1 MALRFL
7 HPPADSPADST
18 SGFTLL
24 ETLVT
29 IAILGILIAILAP
42 AWNGFLSTRNLS
54 SAQDQLFQTVRQA
67 QVQALKN
74 HQTWQ
79 ASFQEANGI
88 IQYAVHELN
97 GTPTWQTSIPS
108 IHIDG
113 SETTLATSGN
123 GYRVQFNRIGQ
134 VNGKLGRLTLVA
146 DNSRSK
152 RCIVVSTL
160 MGLLRKGHDRTQPDP
175 TGRYCY

>member
-1 MALRFL
+1 MAFRFPRPL
-7 HPPADSPADST
+7 PASDN
-18 SGFTLL
+18 GFTLL
-24 ETLVT
+24 EALVS
-29 IAILGILIAILAP
+29 IALVGILMAILAP
-42 AWNGFLSTRNLS
+42 AWNGFLSTRTLS
-54 SAQDQLFQTVRQA
+54 SAQDQLFQTIRQA

-79 ASFQEANGI
+79 ASFQETNGI

-97 GTPTWQTSIPS
+97 GTPTWQTSLPS

-113 SETTLATSGN
+113 SETTLATSRN

-146 DNSRSK
+146 DNTRSK
-152 RCIVVSTL
+152 RCVIVSTL
-160 MGLLRKGHDRTQPDP
+160 MGLLRKGQDRTRPDAG
-175 TGRYCY
+175 GRYCY

>member
-7 HPPADSPADST
+7 RRSPADSDST

-24 ETLVT
+24 ETLVA
-29 IAILGILIAILAP
+29 IAFLGILITILAR
-42 AWNGFLSTRNLS
+42 NGFLSTRTLS
-54 SAQDQLFQTVRQA
+54 NAQDQLFQTIRQA

-79 ASFQEANGI
+79 ATFQEANGI

-134 VNGKLGRLTLVA
+134 VNGKLGRLTLVS

-152 RCIVVSTL
+152 RCVIVSTL
-160 MGLLRKGHDRTQPDP
+160 MGLLRKGHDRPRPDP
-175 TGRYCY
+175 GGRYCY